1 MFGIL
6 ISNNTVFPQLKVAG
20 KDGADAKFRGE
31 ADDGEGGRL
40 NSFFSRAL
48 SFLSTAE
55 GKTFRPAEVVVIIV
69 TNEVDLSV
77 IGQLGSGLRMGVRVQ
92 SEKLSGFFAPTRQQ
106 MPALQ
111 STRARVPDQ
120 NHSPVAEN
128 FWWAAQ
134 ARRESPLPLR
144 KSPSTT
150 KRSQRI
156 IASIVGRG
164 SKRARG
170 DAEAKD

>member
-55 GKTFRPAEVVVIIV
+55 GKTFRPAEVVVV
-69 TNEVDLSV
+69 VVADEADFAV
-77 IGQLGSGLRMGVRVQ
+77 IGEFGSGLRMRVRVQ

-111 STRARVPDQ
+111 RTRARVPDQ
-120 NHSPVAEN
+120 NHSPQAAN
-128 FWWAAQ
+128 FW
-134 ARRESPLPLR
+134 
-144 KSPSTT
+144 
-150 KRSQRI
+150 
-156 IASIVGRG
+156 
-164 SKRARG
+164 
-170 DAEAKD
+170 

>member
-1 MFGIL
+1 M
-6 ISNNTVFPQLKVAG
+6 
-20 KDGADAKFRGE
+20 
-31 ADDGEGGRL
+31 
-40 NSFFSRAL
+40 
-48 SFLSTAE
+48 
-55 GKTFRPAEVVVIIV
+55 IIV

-156 IASIVGRG
+156 IAAIVGRG